1 LEDGPSDL
9 TSSDVAQ
16 SEPGLQYLRREVAE
30 TTKEIIKLVAKRI
43 ELAKKIGQVKS
54 RESLPIDNERVED
67 ALLEE
72 VLAECRALGLNQ
84 QLGTKILSTL
94 LAESKK
100 VQRMQG
106 SAKPKPII
114 TPMVM
119 MAKAT
124 EIEKKGKKLVRLDV
138 GEPDFHPPE
147 AVLDAVSEALYS
159 YKTYYTVGRGIPE
172 LLTALR
178 NYLAKRYDYRDA
190 AENQLIVTPGGRFAV
205 YSALATVASEGDSV
219 VVIEPNWPAYKEGLD
234 YIGARAIT
242 VHTTLEEGWEPSPE
256 RVKAAIRPNTKAIV
270 LSYPSNPTGKI
281 MGKAAF
287 KEIVG
292 IADDRGLTVISDEIY
307 NDYAYKP
314 CPTILEDL
322 PKNYILTSSFSKGW
336 SMTGFRVGYSL
347 APAETSSRM
356 LKVLG
361 LMITCVPEFIQ
372 RGAAKAL
379 ECEAEVSRNSKA
391 MKERIDATS
400 AELAKIDALEL
411 LKPEGAIYAFP
422 QARDPAFDS
431 AAFAMELL
439 EKKGVTISPG
449 TGFGDYPRCFRISLG
464 QPQEVLTAGVRKI
477 GELLS

>member
-1 LEDGPSDL
+1 M
-9 TSSDVAQ
+9 TKSDVEQ
-16 SEPGLQYLRREVAE
+16 REPQLQELREEVAE
-30 TTKEIIKLVAKRI
+30 TTEEIIELVAKRI

-54 RESLPIDNERVED
+54 RDSLPIDNEAVED
-67 ALLEE
+67 ALLDE
-72 VLAECRALGLNQ
+72 VLEKCKSLGLDQ
-84 QLGTKILSTL
+84 RLGAKILSTL
-94 LAESKK
+94 VGESKK
-100 VQRMQG
+100 VQRMEG
-106 SAKPKPII
+106 NAKPQQLI

-119 MAKAT
+119 MAKAR
-124 EIEKKGKKLVRLDV
+124 EIEKTGKKLIRLDV
-138 GEPDFHPPE
+138 GEPDFRPPKP
-147 AVLDAVSEALYS
+147 VLDAVSAALYS
-159 YKTYYTVGRGIPE
+159 YETYYTVGRGIPE
-172 LLTALR
+172 LLSSLR
-178 NYLAKRYDYRDA
+178 SYLARRYHYREA

-270 LSYPSNPTGKI
+270 LSYPSNPTGKVI
-281 MGKAAF
+281 GKAAF

-292 IADDRGLTVISDEIY
+292 IADEKGLTVISDEIY
-307 NDYAYKP
+307 NDYAYRP
-314 CPTILEDL
+314 CPTILDGL
-322 PKNYILTSSFSKGW
+322 PEKYILTSSFSKGW
-336 SMTGFRVGYSL
+336 SMTGFRVGWSL
-347 APAETSSRM
+347 APAETSARM
-356 LKVLG
+356 LKVLS

-379 ECEAEVSRNSKA
+379 ECEAEVSHNSKV
-391 MKERIDATS
+391 MKERIEETS

-411 LKPEGAIYAFP
+411 VKPEGAIYAFP
-422 QARDPAFDS
+422 QARNPGFDS
-431 AAFAMELL
+431 SAFAMELL

>member
-1 LEDGPSDL
+1 MEQSGSELQDL
-9 TSSDVAQ
+9 RD
-16 SEPGLQYLRREVAE
+16 EVAE
-30 TTKEIIKLVAKRI
+30 TTKEIIKQVARRI
-43 ELAKKIGQVKS
+43 ELAKRIGQVKS
-54 RESLPIDNERVED
+54 RDSLPIDNERVED

-72 VLAECRALGLNQ
+72 VLQECKELGLDG
-84 QLGTKILSTL
+84 QLGTKILATL

-100 VQRMQG
+100 AQRSQG
-106 SAKPKPII
+106 SAKAQPLI

-124 EIEKKGKKLVRLDV
+124 EIEKKGKKLIRLDV
-138 GEPDFHPPE
+138 GEPDFHPPK

-159 YKTYYTVGRGIPE
+159 FKTYYTVGRGIPE
-172 LLTALR
+172 LLSALR
-178 NYLAKRYDYRDA
+178 KYLAKRYNYREA

-234 YIGARAIT
+234 YIGARPI
-242 VHTTLEEGWEPSPE
+242 VVRTTIEEKWQPSPE
-256 RVKAAIRPNTKAIV
+256 KVKAAIRPNTKAIV
-270 LSYPSNPTGKI
+270 LSYPANPTGAI
-281 MGKAAF
+281 IDKAKF
-287 KEIVG
+287 KEIVE
-292 IADDRGLTVISDEIY
+292 IADDLGLTVISDEIY

-314 CPTILEDL
+314 CPTILESL
-322 PKNYILTSSFSKGW
+322 PRKYILTSSFSKGW

-379 ECEAEVSRNSKA
+379 ECEEEVSRNSRA

-400 AELAKIDALEL
+400 AELRKIDALEL

-422 QARDPAFDS
+422 QAKDPRFDS
-431 AAFAMELL
+431 TAFATELL
-439 EKKGVTISPG
+439 EKKGVTVSPG

-464 QPQEVLTAGVRKI
+464 QPQEILTAGVRKI
-477 GELLS
+477 GELLG

>member
-1 LEDGPSDL
+1 M
-9 TSSDVAQ
+9 TSS
-16 SEPGLQYLRREVAE
+16 EPEQASAELQELREEVAA
-30 TTKEIIKLVAKRI
+30 TTKEIIKLVAKRA

-54 RESLPIDNERVED
+54 RESLPIDNEKVED
-67 ALLEE
+67 ALLED
-72 VLAECRALGLNQ
+72 VLAESKRLGLDQ
-84 QLGTKILSTL
+84 QLGAKILSTL
-94 LAESKK
+94 LKESKK
-100 VQRMQG
+100 AQRTHVGGKQQQL
-106 SAKPKPII
+106 I

-124 EIEKKGKKLVRLDV
+124 EIEKTGKKLIRLDV
-138 GEPDFHPPE
+138 GEPDFRPPK
-147 AVLDAVSEALYS
+147 AVLDAVSNALYS

-172 LLTALR
+172 LLTALLTH
-178 NYLAKRYDYRDA
+178 LATRYHYREA
-190 AENQLIVTPGGRFAV
+190 TENQLLVTPGGRFAV

-219 VVIEPNWPAYKEGLD
+219 VVIEPNWPAYKEGID

-242 VHTTLEEGWEPSPE
+242 IHTTMEEKWEPSPE

-270 LSYPSNPTGKI
+270 LSYPANPTGRI
-281 MGKAAF
+281 MSKSTF
-287 KEIVG
+287 KEIVE

-307 NDYAYKP
+307 NDYAYKA
-314 CPTILEDL
+314 CPTILENL
-322 PKNYILTSSFSKGW
+322 PKKYILTSSFSKAW
-336 SMTGFRVGYSL
+336 SMTGFRVGWSL

-356 LKVLG
+356 LKILG

-379 ECEAEVSRNSKA
+379 ECHDEVSRNSRV
-391 MKERIDATS
+391 MKERIDATTL
-400 AELAKIDALEL
+400 ELEKIRALEL
-411 LKPEGAIYAFP
+411 VKPDGAIYAFP

-449 TGFGDYPRCFRISLG
+449 TGFGDYPRCFRLSLG
-464 QPQEVLTAGVRKI
+464 QPQETITAGIRKI

>member
-1 LEDGPSDL
+1 LTRSD
-9 TSSDVAQ
+9 TEQ
-16 SEPGLQYLRREVAE
+16 KGSELQDLREEVAE
-30 TTKEIIKLVAKRI
+30 TTKEIVRQVARRI
-43 ELAKKIGQVKS
+43 ELAKRIGQVKS
-54 RESLPIDNERVED
+54 RDSLPIDNERVED

-72 VLAECRALGLNQ
+72 VLQECKELGLDE
-84 QLGTKILSTL
+84 QLGTKILATL

-100 VQRMQG
+100 AQRAQG
-106 SAKPKPII
+106 SAKAQPLI

-124 EIEKKGKKLVRLDV
+124 EIEKKGKKLIRLDV
-138 GEPDFHPPE
+138 GEPDFHPPK
-147 AVLDAVSEALYS
+147 AVLEAVSEALYS

-178 NYLAKRYDYRDA
+178 NYLAKRYNYREA
-190 AENQLIVTPGGRFAV
+190 VENQLVVTPGGRFAV

-234 YIGARAIT
+234 YIGARPI
-242 VHTTLEEGWEPSPE
+242 VVRTTIEESWQPSPE
-256 RVKAAIRPNTKAIV
+256 GVKAAIRPNTKAVV
-270 LSYPSNPTGKI
+270 LSYPANPTGTVMK
-281 MGKAAF
+281 KAAF

-292 IADDRGLTVISDEIY
+292 IADDLGLTVISDEIY
-307 NDYAYKP
+307 NDYAYEP
-314 CPTILEDL
+314 CPTILESL
-322 PKNYILTSSFSKGW
+322 PRKYILTSSFSKGW

-347 APAETSSRM
+347 APAETSTRM

-379 ECEAEVSRNSKA
+379 ECEEEVSRNSRA
-391 MKERIDATS
+391 MKERIDATTE
-400 AELAKIDALEL
+400 ELRRIDALEL

-422 QARDPAFDS
+422 QAKDPTFDS

-477 GELLS
+477 GELLG

>member
-1 LEDGPSDL
+1 MEQSGSELQDL
-9 TSSDVAQ
+9 R
-16 SEPGLQYLRREVAE
+16 EEVAE
-30 TTKEIIKLVAKRI
+30 TTKDIIKQVARRI
-43 ELAKKIGQVKS
+43 ELAKRIGQVKS
-54 RESLPIDNERVED
+54 RDSLPIDNERVED

-72 VLAECRALGLNQ
+72 VLQECKELGLDE
-84 QLGTKILSTL
+84 QLGTKILATL

-100 VQRMQG
+100 AQRSQG
-106 SAKPKPII
+106 SAKAQPLI

-124 EIEKKGKKLVRLDV
+124 EIEKKGKKLIRLDV
-138 GEPDFHPPE
+138 GEPEFRPPK
-147 AVLDAVSEALYS
+147 AVLDAVSDALYS
-159 YKTYYTVGRGIPE
+159 YNTYYTVGRGIPE
-172 LLTALR
+172 LLSALR
-178 NYLAKRYDYRDA
+178 NYLAKRYGYREA

-234 YIGARAIT
+234 YIGARPI
-242 VHTTLEEGWEPSPE
+242 VVRTTIEDKWQPSPE
-256 RVKAAIRPNTKAIV
+256 NVKAAVRPNTKAIV
-270 LSYPSNPTGKI
+270 LSYPANPTGMI
-281 MGKAAF
+281 LDKARF

-292 IADDRGLTVISDEIY
+292 IADDLGLTVISDEIY

-314 CPTILEDL
+314 CPTILENL
-322 PKNYILTSSFSKGW
+322 PKKYILTSSFSKGW

-379 ECEAEVSRNSKA
+379 ECEEEVSRNSRA
-391 MKERIDATS
+391 MKERIEATS
-400 AELAKIDALEL
+400 AELRKIDALEL

-422 QARDPAFDS
+422 QAKDPRFDS

-477 GELLS
+477 GELLG

>member
-1 LEDGPSDL
+1 MTRSDME
-9 TSSDVAQ
+9 Q
-16 SEPGLQYLRREVAE
+16 SGSELQGLREEVAE
-30 TTKEIIKLVAKRI
+30 TTKEIIKQVARRI
-43 ELAKKIGQVKS
+43 ELAKRIGQVKS
-54 RESLPIDNERVED
+54 RDSLPIDNERVED

-72 VLAECRALGLNQ
+72 VLQECKELGLDE
-84 QLGTKILSTL
+84 QLGTKILATL
-94 LAESKK
+94 LAESKRA
-100 VQRMQG
+100 QRAQG
-106 SAKPKPII
+106 SAKAQPLI

-124 EIEKKGKKLVRLDV
+124 EIEKKGKKLIRLDV
-138 GEPDFHPPE
+138 GEPAFHPPR

-172 LLTALR
+172 LLSALR
-178 NYLAKRYDYRDA
+178 NYLAKRYAYREA

-234 YIGARAIT
+234 YIGARPI
-242 VHTTLEEGWEPSPE
+242 VVQTTLEERWQPSPE
-256 RVKAAIRPNTKAIV
+256 KVKAAVRPNTKAIV
-270 LSYPSNPTGKI
+270 LSYPANPTGMI
-281 MGKAAF
+281 LGKAKF

-292 IADDRGLTVISDEIY
+292 IADDLGLAVISDEIY
-307 NDYAYKP
+307 NDYAYEP

-322 PKNYILTSSFSKGW
+322 PRKYILTSSFSKGW

-379 ECEAEVSRNSKA
+379 ECEEEVSRNSRA

-400 AELAKIDALEL
+400 AELRKIDALEL

-422 QARDPAFDS
+422 QAKDPRFDS
-431 AAFAMELL
+431 ATFAIELL
-439 EKKGVTISPG
+439 EKKGVTVSPG

-477 GELLS
+477 GELLG

>member
-1 LEDGPSDL
+1 MTKSDL
-9 TSSDVAQ
+9 
-16 SEPGLQYLRREVAE
+16 EGRELQELRDEVAE
-30 TTKEIIKLVAKRI
+30 TTKEIIKLVARRI
-43 ELAKKIGQVKS
+43 ELARKIGHVKS
-54 RESLPIDNERVED
+54 RDSLPIDNERVED
-67 ALLEE
+67 ALLED
-72 VLAECRALGLNQ
+72 VLRECKALGLDQ
-84 QLGTKILSTL
+84 QLGTRILGTL

-106 SAKPKPII
+106 SAKPRQLI

-124 EIEKKGKKLVRLDV
+124 EIEKTGKKLIRLDV
-138 GEPDFHPPE
+138 GEPDFHPPK

-159 YKTYYTVGRGIPE
+159 FRTYYTVGRGIPE
-172 LLTALR
+172 LLSALKG
-178 NYLAKRYDYRDA
+178 YLAKRYGYDGA
-190 AENQLIVTPGGRFAV
+190 AENQLMVTPGGRFAV
-205 YSALATVASEGDSV
+205 YSALATVASEGDNV

-234 YIGARAIT
+234 YIGARATTI
-242 VHTTLEEGWEPSPE
+242 HTTLEEGWEPSPE

-281 MGKAAF
+281 MGKALF

-314 CPTILEDL
+314 CPTILDHL
-322 PKNYILTSSFSKGW
+322 PRKYILTSSFSKAW
-336 SMTGFRVGYSL
+336 SMTGFRVGWSF
-347 APAETSSRM
+347 APAETSARM

-361 LMITCVPEFIQ
+361 LMITCVPDFIQ

-379 ECEAEVSRNSKA
+379 ECEAEVSHNSKA
-391 MKERIDATS
+391 MRERIDATTR
-400 AELAKIDALEL
+400 ELQGIEALEL

-422 QARDPAFDS
+422 QARDPRFDS

-464 QPQEVLTAGVRKI
+464 QPQEVLTSGVRKI

>member
-1 LEDGPSDL
+1 L
-9 TSSDVAQ
+9 TSSEAEQ
-16 SEPGLQYLRREVAE
+16 ARAELQELREEVAE
-30 TTKEIIKLVAKRI
+30 TTKEIVKLVAKRA
-43 ELAKKIGQVKS
+43 ELAKRIGEVKS
-54 RESLPIDNERVED
+54 RESLPIDNEKVED
-67 ALLEE
+67 ALLED
-72 VLAECRALGLNQ
+72 VIRECKRLGLDQ

-94 LAESKK
+94 LKESKK
-100 VQRMQG
+100 AQRTHVGGKQQ
-106 SAKPKPII
+106 PLI

-124 EIEKKGKKLVRLDV
+124 EIEKSGKKLIRLDV
-138 GEPDFHPPE
+138 GEPDFRPPK
-147 AVLDAVSEALYS
+147 AVLDAVSNALYS

-178 NYLAKRYDYRDA
+178 AYLATRYNYREA
-190 AENQLIVTPGGRFAV
+190 AENQLLVTPGGRFAV

-219 VVIEPNWPAYKEGLD
+219 LVIEPNWPAYKEGLD

-242 VHTTLEEGWEPSPE
+242 IHTTMDEKWEPSPE
-256 RVKAAIRPNTKAIV
+256 SVKAAIRPNTKAIV

-281 MGKAAF
+281 MDKSRF
-287 KEIVG
+287 KEIVE

-314 CPTILEDL
+314 CPTILDNL
-322 PKNYILTSSFSKGW
+322 PKRYVLTSSFSKAW

-356 LKVLG
+356 LKILG

-379 ECEAEVSRNSKA
+379 ECHEEVSRNSRV
-391 MKERIDATS
+391 MKERIDSTTI
-400 AELAKIDALEL
+400 ELEKIDALEL
-411 LKPEGAIYAFP
+411 VKPEGAIYAFP
-422 QARDPAFDS
+422 QAKDTTFDS
-431 AAFAMELL
+431 SAFAMELL

-449 TGFGDYPRCFRISLG
+449 TGFGDYPRCFRLSLG
-464 QPQEVLTAGVRKI
+464 QPQETIAAGIRKI

>member
-1 LEDGPSDL
+1 LTRSDME
-9 TSSDVAQ
+9 Q
-16 SEPGLQYLRREVAE
+16 SGSELQDLREEVAE
-30 TTKEIIKLVAKRI
+30 TTKEIIKQVARRI
-43 ELAKKIGQVKS
+43 ELAKRIGQVKS
-54 RESLPIDNERVED
+54 RDSLPIDNERVED

-72 VLAECRALGLNQ
+72 VLQECKELGLDG
-84 QLGTKILSTL
+84 QLGTKILATL

-100 VQRMQG
+100 AQRSQG
-106 SAKPKPII
+106 SAKAQPLI

-124 EIEKKGKKLVRLDV
+124 EIEKKGKKLIRLDV
-138 GEPDFHPPE
+138 GEPDFHPPK
-147 AVLDAVSEALYS
+147 AVLDAVSEALYT

-172 LLTALR
+172 LLSALR
-178 NYLAKRYDYRDA
+178 NYLAKRYNYREA

-219 VVIEPNWPAYKEGLD
+219 VVIEPNWPAYKEGID
-234 YIGARAIT
+234 YIGARPI
-242 VHTTLEEGWEPSPE
+242 VVRTTMEEKWQPSPE
-256 RVKAAIRPNTKAIV
+256 KVKAAIRPNTKAIV
-270 LSYPSNPTGKI
+270 LSYPANPTGAI
-281 MGKAAF
+281 IDKAKF

-292 IADDRGLTVISDEIY
+292 IADDLGLTVISDEIY

-314 CPTILEDL
+314 CPTILEGL
-322 PKNYILTSSFSKGW
+322 PRKYILTSSFSKGW

-379 ECEAEVSRNSKA
+379 ECEEEVSRNSRA

-400 AELAKIDALEL
+400 AELRKIDALEL

-422 QARDPAFDS
+422 QAKDPRFDS

-439 EKKGVTISPG
+439 EKKGVTVSPG

-477 GELLS
+477 GELLG

>member
-1 LEDGPSDL
+1 M
-9 TSSDVAQ
+9 TSSDVEQ
-16 SEPGLQYLRREVAE
+16 QRETELQELRGEVAK
-30 TTKEIIKLVAKRI
+30 TTKDIIKLVSKRI
-43 ELAKKIGQVKS
+43 ELAKRIGQVKT
-54 RESLPIDNERVED
+54 RESLPIDNEGVED

-72 VLAECRALGLNQ
+72 VLRECRQLGLDQ
-84 QLGTKILSTL
+84 QLGTKILATL

-100 VQRMQG
+100 VQRIQG
-106 SAKPKPII
+106 SAKPQPLI

-124 EIEKKGKKLVRLDV
+124 EIEKTGRKLVRLDV
-138 GEPDFHPPE
+138 GEPDFHPPK

-159 YKTYYTVGRGIPE
+159 YKTYYTVGRGISE

-178 NYLAKRYDYRDA
+178 NYLAKRYNYREA

-242 VHTTLEEGWEPSPE
+242 IRTTLEEGWEPSPE
-256 RVKAAIRPNTKAIV
+256 RVKAALRPNTKAIV

-281 MGKAAF
+281 MGKEAF

-314 CPTILEDL
+314 CPTILENL
-322 PKNYILTSSFSKGW
+322 PRKYILTSSFSKGW
-336 SMTGFRVGYSL
+336 SMTGFRVGYSF

-361 LMITCVPEFIQ
+361 LMITCVPDFIQ

-379 ECEAEVSRNSKA
+379 ECEAEVSHNSKV

-400 AELAKIDALEL
+400 EELAKIDALEL

-422 QARDPAFDS
+422 QAKDPAFDS

>member
-1 LEDGPSDL
+1 MEQSGSELQDL
-9 TSSDVAQ
+9 R
-16 SEPGLQYLRREVAE
+16 EEVAE
-30 TTKEIIKLVAKRI
+30 TTKDIIKQVARRI
-43 ELAKKIGQVKS
+43 ELAKRIGQVKS
-54 RESLPIDNERVED
+54 RDSLPIDNERVED

-72 VLAECRALGLNQ
+72 VLQECKELGLDE
-84 QLGTKILSTL
+84 QLGTKILATL

-100 VQRMQG
+100 AQRSQG
-106 SAKPKPII
+106 SAKAQPLI

-124 EIEKKGKKLVRLDV
+124 EIEKKGKRLIRLDV
-138 GEPDFHPPE
+138 GEPDFRPPK

-159 YKTYYTVGRGIPE
+159 YNTYYTVGRGIPE
-172 LLTALR
+172 LLSALR
-178 NYLAKRYDYRDA
+178 NYLAKRYAYREA

-234 YIGARAIT
+234 YIGARPI
-242 VHTTLEEGWEPSPE
+242 VVRTTIEEKWQPSPE
-256 RVKAAIRPNTKAIV
+256 KVKAAIRPNTKAIL
-270 LSYPSNPTGKI
+270 LSYPANPTGAI
-281 MGKAAF
+281 IDKAKF
-287 KEIVG
+287 KEIVE
-292 IADDRGLTVISDEIY
+292 IADDLGLTVISDEIY

-314 CPTILEDL
+314 CPTILESL
-322 PKNYILTSSFSKGW
+322 PRKYILTSSFSKGW

-379 ECEAEVSRNSKA
+379 ECEEEVSRNSRA

-400 AELAKIDALEL
+400 AELRKIDALEL

-422 QARDPAFDS
+422 QAKDPRFDS

-439 EKKGVTISPG
+439 EKKGVTVSPG

-477 GELLS
+477 GELLG

>member
-1 LEDGPSDL
+1 M
-9 TSSDVAQ
+9 TSSDMEQ
-16 SEPGLQYLRREVAE
+16 KGSELQELREEVAA
-30 TTKEIIKLVAKRI
+30 TTEEIIKLVAKRI

-54 RESLPIDNERVED
+54 RDSIPIDNETVED
-67 ALLEE
+67 ALLED
-72 VLAECRALGLNQ
+72 VLRECKGLGLDQ
-84 QLGTKILSTL
+84 QLGTKILGTL

-106 SAKPKPII
+106 TAKPKQLI

-124 EIEKKGKKLVRLDV
+124 EIEKSGKKLLRLDV
-138 GEPDFHPPE
+138 GEPDFHPPK
-147 AVLDAVSEALYS
+147 AVLDAVSAALYA

-172 LLTALR
+172 LLTALKGYFAR
-178 NYLAKRYDYRDA
+178 RYGYRDA

-219 VVIEPNWPAYKEGLD
+219 VVIEPNWPAYKEGIE
-234 YIGARAIT
+234 YIGARPIT
-242 VHTTLEEGWEPSPE
+242 VRTTLEEGWEPSPE
-256 RVKAAIRPNTKAIV
+256 RVKAAIRPNTKALV
-270 LSYPSNPTGKI
+270 LSYPANPTGKI

-287 KEIVG
+287 KEMVG
-292 IADDRGLTVISDEIY
+292 IADDYGLTVISDEIY

-314 CPTILEDL
+314 CPTILESL
-322 PKNYILTSSFSKGW
+322 PRKYILTSSFSKAW
-336 SMTGFRVGYSL
+336 SMTGFRVGYSF
-347 APAETSSRM
+347 APAETSARM

-379 ECEAEVSRNSKA
+379 ECQAEVAHNSKV

-400 AELAKIDALEL
+400 AELEKIDALEL

-422 QARDPAFDS
+422 QAKDPAFDS
-431 AAFAMELL
+431 TAFAMELL

-449 TGFGDYPRCFRISLG
+449 TGFGDYPRCFRMSLG

>member
-1 LEDGPSDL
+1 L
-9 TSSDVAQ
+9 TSSDMEER
-16 SEPGLQYLRREVAE
+16 EPELQDLRGEVAE

-43 ELAKKIGQVKS
+43 DLAKKIGQVKS

-72 VLAECRALGLNQ
+72 VLKECRQLGLDQ
-84 QLGTKILSTL
+84 RLGTKILSTL

-100 VQRMQG
+100 VQRLEG
-106 SAKPKPII
+106 SAKPHPLI

-124 EIEKKGKKLVRLDV
+124 EIEKMGKKLIRLDV
-138 GEPDFHPPE
+138 GEPDFHPPK

-178 NYLAKRYDYRDA
+178 DYLARRYNYREA
-190 AENQLIVTPGGRFAV
+190 AENQLVVTPGGRFAV

-242 VHTTLEEGWEPSPE
+242 VHTSLEEKWEPSPE
-256 RVKAAIRPNTKAIV
+256 SVKAAIRPNTKAIV
-270 LSYPSNPTGKI
+270 MSYPSNPTGKI

-307 NDYAYKP
+307 NDYAYEP
-314 CPTILEDL
+314 CPTILESL
-322 PKNYILTSSFSKGW
+322 PRKYILTSSFSKGW

-347 APAETSSRM
+347 APAETSSKM
-356 LKVLG
+356 LKILG
-361 LMITCVPEFIQ
+361 LMITCIPDFIQ

-379 ECEAEVSRNSKA
+379 ECEAEVSHNSRV

-400 AELAKIDALEL
+400 AELAKIDALDL

-422 QARDPAFDS
+422 QAKDRAFDS

-439 EKKGVTISPG
+439 KKKGVTISPG

>member
-1 LEDGPSDL
+1 MTDSEAEHAGGELQDL
-9 TSSDVAQ
+9 R
-16 SEPGLQYLRREVAE
+16 EEVAE
-30 TTKEIIKLVAKRI
+30 TTKEIIKLVAKRA
-43 ELAKKIGQVKS
+43 ELAKRIGEVKS
-54 RESLPIDNERVED
+54 RESLPIDNEGVED
-67 ALLEE
+67 ALLED
-72 VLAECRALGLNQ
+72 VLHECKRLGLDQ
-84 QLGTKILSTL
+84 QLGAKILSTL
-94 LAESKK
+94 VRESKK
-100 VQRMQG
+100 TQRVHGGGRQQ
-106 SAKPKPII
+106 PLI

-124 EIEKKGKKLVRLDV
+124 EIEKSGRKLVRLDV
-138 GEPDFHPPE
+138 GEPDFRPPKP
-147 AVLDAVSEALYS
+147 VLDAVSNALYS

-172 LLTALR
+172 LLSALR
-178 NYLAKRYDYRDA
+178 AYLATRYNYREA
-190 AENQLIVTPGGRFAV
+190 AENQLVVTPGGRFAV

-234 YIGARAIT
+234 YIGARALAI
-242 VHTTLEEGWEPSPE
+242 HTTMEEGWEPSPE

-281 MGKAAF
+281 MDKARF

-314 CPTILEDL
+314 CPTILESL
-322 PKNYILTSSFSKGW
+322 PKRYILTSSFSKAW
-336 SMTGFRVGYSL
+336 SMTGFRIGYSL

-356 LKVLG
+356 LKILG

-372 RGAAKAL
+372 RGAVKAL
-379 ECEAEVSRNSKA
+379 DCHEEVSRNSRV
-391 MKERIDATS
+391 MKERIDATT
-400 AELAKIDALEL
+400 AELKKIDALETV
-411 LKPEGAIYAFP
+411 KPEGAIYAFP
-422 QARDPAFDS
+422 QAKDPSFDS

-449 TGFGDYPRCFRISLG
+449 TGFGDYPRCFRLSLG
-464 QPQEVLTAGVRKI
+464 QPQETISAGIKKI

>member
-1 LEDGPSDL
+1 M
-9 TSSDVAQ
+9 
-16 SEPGLQYLRREVAE
+16 EPGGSELQDLREEVAE
-30 TTKEIIKLVAKRI
+30 TTKDIIKQVARRI
-43 ELAKKIGQVKS
+43 ELAKRIGQVKS
-54 RESLPIDNERVED
+54 RDSLPIDNEAVED
-67 ALLEE
+67 ALLVE
-72 VLAECRALGLNQ
+72 VLQECKELGLDER
-84 QLGTKILSTL
+84 LGTKILATL

-100 VQRMQG
+100 AQRSQG
-106 SAKPKPII
+106 SAKAQPLI

-124 EIEKKGKKLVRLDV
+124 EIEKKGKKLIRLDV
-138 GEPDFHPPE
+138 GEPDFHPPK

-172 LLTALR
+172 LLSALR
-178 NYLAKRYDYRDA
+178 TYLARRYGYHEA
-190 AENQLIVTPGGRFAV
+190 AENQLLVTPGGRFAV

-234 YIGARAIT
+234 YIGARPI
-242 VHTTLEEGWEPSPE
+242 VVRTTMEEKWQPSPE
-256 RVKAAIRPNTKAIV
+256 KVKAAVRPNTKAIV
-270 LSYPSNPTGKI
+270 LSYPANPTGMI
-281 MGKAAF
+281 LEKAKF

-292 IADDRGLTVISDEIY
+292 IADDLGLTVISDEIY
-307 NDYAYKP
+307 NDYAYEP

-322 PKNYILTSSFSKGW
+322 PRKYILTSSFSKGW

-379 ECEAEVSRNSKA
+379 ECEEEVSRNSRA

-400 AELAKIDALEL
+400 AELRNIDALEL
-411 LKPEGAIYAFP
+411 LKPQGAIYAFP
-422 QARDPAFDS
+422 QAKDPMFDS
-431 AAFAMELL
+431 SAFAMELL
-439 EKKGVTISPG
+439 ENKGVTISPG

-477 GELLS
+477 GELLG